1 MEGMKAYQEYVALRL
16 HFTQDSYDYFKY
28 QGKVKPIKSSTFE
41 ARNDVFHFRRLERR
55 YKDDLTGFYV
65 ANMTQGVRFIREMV
79 TVEAEKRY
87 VDWKRHMESIT
98 YRFKQDMQNVAESC
112 NDVAKAWS
120 TNGDHPEVLRLYL
133 GGKLSIES
141 LILSD
146 RVLKFQ
152 DRWDTRITDTIIW
165 PDVSR
170 LMKKYGPFVTA
181 DNDSIKKTM
190 RQVFI
195 S

>member
-1 MEGMKAYQEYVALRL
+1 MKAYQEYVALRL
-16 HFTQDSYDYFKY
+16 HFTQDKYDYFKY
-28 QGKVKPIKSSTFE
+28 FGKVKTINNSTFE

-55 YKDDLTGFYV
+55 YKDDLTAFYV
-65 ANMTQGVRFIREMV
+65 ANMSQGIRFIREMV

-87 VDWKRHMESIT
+87 VDWKRHMESLT
-98 YRFKQDMQNVAESC
+98 YRFKQDMQNVAENC
-112 NDVAKAWS
+112 KDVNKAWS
-120 TNGDHPEVLRLYL
+120 TSGDHPEILRLYL
-133 GGKLSIES
+133 GGKVSIES

-152 DRWDTRITDTIIW
+152 DNWDTRITDTIIW

-170 LMKKYGPFVTA
+170 LMRKYGPFVKA
-181 DNDSIKKTM
+181 DNDAIKKTM

-195 S
+195 A

>member
-1 MEGMKAYQEYVALRL
+1 MKAYQEYVALRL

>member
-1 MEGMKAYQEYVALRL
+1 
-16 HFTQDSYDYFKY
+16 
-28 QGKVKPIKSSTFE
+28 
-41 ARNDVFHFRRLERR
+41 
-55 YKDDLTGFYV
+55 
-65 ANMTQGVRFIREMV
+65 
-79 TVEAEKRY
+79 
-87 VDWKRHMESIT
+87 MESIT

-120 TNGDHPEVLRLYL
+120 TSGDHPEILRLYL
-133 GGKLSIES
+133 GGELSVES

-146 RVLKFQ
+146 RVLNFQ
-152 DRWDTRITDTIIW
+152 DRWDSRITDTIIW

-170 LMKKYGPFVTA
+170 LMKKYAPFVKA
-181 DNDSIKKTM
+181 DNDTIKKTM

>member
-1 MEGMKAYQEYVALRL
+1 MKAYQEYVALRL
-16 HFTQDSYDYFKY
+16 HFTQDKYDYFKY
-28 QGKVKPIKSSTFE
+28 LGKVKPIKDSTFE

-65 ANMTQGVRFIREMV
+65 ANMSQGVRFIREMV

-98 YRFKQDMQNVAESC
+98 YRFKQDMQNITENC
-112 NDVAKAWS
+112 KDVAKAWS
-120 TNGDHPEVLRLYL
+120 TSGDHPEVLRLYL

-152 DRWDTRITDTIIW
+152 DNWDSRISDTIIW

-170 LMKKYGPFVTA
+170 LMKKYGPFIKA
-181 DNDSIKKTM
+181 DTDAVKKTM

-195 S
+195 A

>member
-1 MEGMKAYQEYVALRL
+1 
-16 HFTQDSYDYFKY
+16 
-28 QGKVKPIKSSTFE
+28 
-41 ARNDVFHFRRLERR
+41 
-55 YKDDLTGFYV
+55 
-65 ANMTQGVRFIREMV
+65 MV

-98 YRFKQDMQNVAESC
+98 YRFKQDMQNITENC
-112 NDVAKAWS
+112 KDVAKAWS
-120 TNGDHPEVLRLYL
+120 TSGDHPEVLRLYL

-152 DRWDTRITDTIIW
+152 DNWDSRISDTIIW

-170 LMKKYGPFVTA
+170 LMKKYGPFIKA
-181 DNDSIKKTM
+181 DTDVVKKTM
-190 RQVFI
+190 RQVFVA
-195 S
+195 

>member
-28 QGKVKPIKSSTFE
+28 QGKVKPIKGSTFE

-112 NDVAKAWS
+112 SDVAKAWS

-181 DNDSIKKTM
+181 DNDTIKKTM

>member
-1 MEGMKAYQEYVALRL
+1 MKAYQEYVALRL
-16 HFTQDSYDYFKY
+16 HFTQDKYDYFKY
-28 QGKVKPIKSSTFE
+28 LGKVKTIKDSTFE

-65 ANMTQGVRFIREMV
+65 ANMSQGVRFIREMV

-98 YRFKQDMQNVAESC
+98 YRFKQDMQNVTENC
-112 NDVAKAWS
+112 KDVAKAWS
-120 TNGDHPEVLRLYL
+120 TSGDHPEVLRLYL

-152 DRWDTRITDTIIW
+152 DNWDSRISDTIIW

-170 LMKKYGPFVTA
+170 LMKKYGPFIKA
-181 DNDSIKKTM
+181 DTDVVKKTM

-195 S
+195 A

>member
-1 MEGMKAYQEYVALRL
+1 MKAYQEYVALRL

-152 DRWDTRITDTIIW
+152 DRWDNRITDTIIW

-181 DNDSIKKTM
+181 DNDTIKKTM

>member
-28 QGKVKPIKSSTFE
+28 QGKVKPIKGSTFE

-120 TNGDHPEVLRLYL
+120 TSGDHPEVLRLYL
-133 GGKLSIES
+133 GGKLSVES

-146 RVLKFQ
+146 RVLNFQ
-152 DRWDTRITDTIIW
+152 DRWDSRITDTIIW

-170 LMKKYGPFVTA
+170 LMKKYAPFVKA
-181 DNDSIKKTM
+181 DNDTIKKTM

>member
-1 MEGMKAYQEYVALRL
+1 MKAYQEYVALRL

-181 DNDSIKKTM
+181 DNDTIKKTM

>member
-1 MEGMKAYQEYVALRL
+1 MKAYQEYVALRL

-181 DNDSIKKTM
+181 DNDIIKKTM

>member
-1 MEGMKAYQEYVALRL
+1 MKAYQEYVALRL
-16 HFTQDSYDYFKY
+16 HFTQDKYDYFKY
-28 QGKVKPIKSSTFE
+28 LGKVKTIKDSTFE

-65 ANMTQGVRFIREMV
+65 ANMSQGVRFIREMV

-98 YRFKQDMQNVAESC
+98 YRFKQDMQNVTENC
-112 NDVAKAWS
+112 KDVAKAWS
-120 TNGDHPEVLRLYL
+120 TSGDHPEVLRLYL

-152 DRWDTRITDTIIW
+152 DNWDSRISDTIIW

-170 LMKKYGPFVTA
+170 LMRKYGPFIKA
-181 DNDSIKKTM
+181 DTDVVKKTM
-190 RQVFI
+190 RQVFVA
-195 S
+195 